1 MISFIIIK
9 GYAKHLQL
17 PDDWKLYESSFDNR
31 SLKETQKASKLRRN
45 YIHLKVYHV
54 YLKGRNMMKCGPK
67 PMKLLRNSGEIKTI
81 IDIVKELPE
90 GIENNEVED
99 RP

>member
-54 YLKGRNMMKCGPK
+54 YLKGRKMMKCGQGS
-67 PMKLLRNSGEIKTI
+67 LGVIQ
-81 IDIVKELPE
+81 
-90 GIENNEVED
+90 
-99 RP
+99 